1 MAEYSGEGKMLR
13 NSLFC
18 FVCVFF
24 FPLRTGETKD
34 VLGTMDPASR
44 QGGEPDVLSMIQLFP
59 LFGKGVQPNGFYKQD
74 TVLGECILV
83 WTDKMTSPGC

>member
-1 MAEYSGEGKMLR
+1 M
-13 NSLFC
+13 FC
-18 FVCVFF
+18 VWFF

-74 TVLGECILV
+74 TVLGEHILV
-83 WTDKMTSPGC
+83 